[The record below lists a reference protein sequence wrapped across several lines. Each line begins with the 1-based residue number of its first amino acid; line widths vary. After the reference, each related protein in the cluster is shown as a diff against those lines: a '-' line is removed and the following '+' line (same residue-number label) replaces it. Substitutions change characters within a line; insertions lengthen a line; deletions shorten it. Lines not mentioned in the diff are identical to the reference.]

1 MQHLLRA
8 RQAAAGVILCGLGA
22 TASAAALEE
31 QITAAPLADI
41 EFDSARD
48 GRLCTTCNFGE
59 GNSRVVF
66 TATDGRLWV
75 AHVDWTTG
83 RFVPDNGRG
92 TLVDTNAA
100 YYRDFGNG
108 PSWLFSQRGS
118 ELVYTR
124 YLDGTPT
131 DPANAGTGWARMIGA
146 GQWTAGLVGDALGRV
161 NPKGTQVRE
170 DAVARVSYG
179 SVSRADA
186 WWRLGDFESA
196 EVQLPQG
203 DSNRGLGLRWVAG
216 TSGILVS
223 GSPDGAVKQIFLH
236 DTATGE
242 TEQITSGPGNKRA
255 QFMFFPPEFGGEAIF
270 FAVVDDIRFDFYRR
284 LSAPGGGLRWTKYHS
299 ITLPPDQPYIAGSP
313 EAFVHNGRSWI
324 VLTMADNSKPAALS
338 NIALASIDPT
348 RPELRR
354 LTDSSSPPRWRSDPE
369 YFINDSGV
377 YVYFTRA
384 RLSRLLAI
392 NEGIWRV
399 DTGLGPARP

>member
-1 MQHLLRA
+1 MHAMPCLGR
-8 RQAAAGVILCGLGA
+8 AAAVMLCALATTAGA
-22 TASAAALEE
+22 VEE
-31 QITAAPLADI
+31 QITSAPLADI

-48 GRLCTTCNFGE
+48 GRLCPGCNFGD

-66 TATDGRLWV
+66 TAADGRLWV
-75 AHVDWTTG
+75 AQVDWASG
-83 RFVPDNGRG
+83 RFVPGDGRG

-108 PSWLFSQRGS
+108 PSWVFSQRGS

-124 YLDGTPT
+124 YLDGASPS
-131 DPANAGTGWARMIGA
+131 PASAGVGWARMTGP
-146 GQWTAGLVGDALGRV
+146 GQWAAGPVEDAFGRV

-170 DAVARVSYG
+170 DAVARISYG
-179 SVSRADA
+179 SVSRSGA
-186 WWRLGDFESA
+186 WWRSGDFASA
-196 EVQLPQG
+196 EVALPEG

-216 TSGILVS
+216 TALILVS
-223 GSPDGAVKQIFLH
+223 GSPDGVVKQIFMH
-236 DTATGE
+236 DTASGT

-284 LSAPGGGLRWTKYHS
+284 LPDAHGELRWTLFHS
-299 ITLPPDQPYIAGSP
+299 ISLPPDQPYIAGSP
-313 EAFVHNGRSWI
+313 EAFTHNGRSWI
-324 VLTMADNSKPAALS
+324 VLSMADTAKPASLS
-338 NIALASIDPT
+338 NIALLSIDPL

-369 YFINDSGV
+369 YFINDRGV

-384 RLSRLLAI
+384 RLARFMAI
-392 NEGIWRV
+392 NEGVWRV
-399 DTGLGPARP
+399 DTGLGPAAP